1 MKNKKITRDISQ
13 GMYILT
19 TKDAGCCVDAVSM
32 VNSEE
37 QPLISVSVMK
47 KNNTNEVLKNNTI
60 FALSVLS
67 KNVDPKVIETFGYHS
82 MRDYNKFEHIETTEV
97 MGVNI
102 INDSIGYMILEKVD
116 TIDLVT
122 HDLFIGRLIEADKF
136 TNEEVMTYGYY
147 QEHKDEFI
155 KVKTET
161 GKDAY
166 VCTVCGYVHYGE
178 FPLEFKCPICGVD
191 KSLFKKQG

>member
-1 MKNKKITRDISQ
+1 MRNKKITRDISQ

-47 KNNTNEVLKNNTI
+47 KNNTNEVLKNNSI

-67 KNVDPKVIETFGYHS
+67 KNVDSKVIETFGYHS
-82 MRDYNKFEHIETTEV
+82 MRDYNKFDHVKTPEI

-102 INDSIGYMILEKVD
+102 VD
-116 TIDLVT
+116 DYI
-122 HDLFIGRLIEADKF
+122 
-136 TNEEVMTYGYY
+136 
-147 QEHKDEFI
+147 
-155 KVKTET
+155 
-161 GKDAY
+161 
-166 VCTVCGYVHYGE
+166 
-178 FPLEFKCPICGVD
+178 
-191 KSLFKKQG
+191 